1 MTWATL
7 TRVGDDALSPDGP
20 DPSRSHTQEQGGRH
34 ARQGGQ
40 AHRRQ
45 TLALAASVG
54 LTVAV
59 TAGITSWVA
68 STSGTSPAAAV
79 LPSTTGDTSRAATS
93 SPSESPSPAES
104 PPESPSESPI
114 ADASPTPPPST
125 ANYADAWIPM
135 PQNRLDEMAEYAR
148 ARYGTYTSQLNP
160 SMVVLHFT
168 EGSAQGTISFFAQD
182 LPQSGVYP
190 GVCAHFVIDQAGVVY
205 RLVPTTTMCR
215 HTVGLNDQ
223 AIGIEIEQSTLGNS
237 AAWADQQIL
246 DRPAQIEAVLAT
258 LKDLQRTYQIPTD
271 RIIGHGMANDDPQ
284 FRDLTGATNDHTDM
298 SYDAVMEVRRRLDAL
313 P

>member
-1 MTWATL
+1 M
-7 TRVGDDALSPDGP
+7 GDDALSPGGSEPSANGP
-20 DPSRSHTQEQGGRH
+20 DLGGRH
-34 ARQGGQ
+34 AQPGGQ
-40 AHRRQ
+40 VPRPQA
-45 TLALAASVG
+45 LALAAG
-54 LTVAV
+54 LALAVAV
-59 TAGITSWVA
+59 TAGVTTWAITR
-68 STSGTSPAAAV
+68 SGTTSAAAV
-79 LPSTTGDTSRAATS
+79 LPSATITAS
-93 SPSESPSPAES
+93 GTATPSPSDSPSPSGSPSESPAT
-104 PPESPSESPI
+104 
-114 ADASPTPPPST
+114 DASTTPPSST

-135 PQNRLDEMAEYAR
+135 PQSRLDEMAQYAQ
-148 ARYGTYTSQLNP
+148 ARYGTYTSQLTP

-182 LPQSGVYP
+182 IPQSGVYP

-237 AAWADQQIL
+237 SAWADQQIL

-258 LKDLQRTYQIPTD
+258 LKDLQRTYEIPTD